1 MDKRLRNSNIA
12 LLQHKQALKA
22 DVDRVTTEAFNSLDN
37 VLHELVADYNAHL
50 EPSQQ
55 FAIERMSDRILKLI
69 VGDDTL
75 IFARHTNIFRF
86 DRDHAVWQKEYVT
99 QDPDRA
105 YAGIINVYDFLSAS
119 FRFDRDEDIGY
130 LIARVFVNK
139 DNTFFVEGKRQ
150 RGMGVD
156 HFGTR
161 QVDADNLRR
170 IVETAVKYAAEFDL
184 LVSPYDSVKLTDL
197 AHMKL
202 EIMAS
207 KVKTGKRLGFRFNSD
222 DVL

>member
-12 LLQHKQALKA
+12 LLQHKQTLKA
-22 DVDRVTTEAFNSLDN
+22 DVDRITAEAFNQLDS
-37 VLHELVADYNAHL
+37 VLREIVAEYNQHL
-50 EPSQQ
+50 DPSQH
-55 FAIERMSDRILKLI
+55 FSIERMSNHILKLV

-75 IFARHTNIFRF
+75 IFARHTNIFQF
-86 DRDHAVWQKEYVT
+86 DRDHAAWQKEYVT
-99 QDPDRA
+99 EDADRS
-105 YAGIINVYDFLSAS
+105 YAGIINVYDFLTAS
-119 FRFDRDEDIGY
+119 FRYDRDEDIGY

-139 DNTFFVEGKRQ
+139 DNSFFVEGKRQ

-156 HFGTR
+156 HYGTR
-161 QVDADNLRR
+161 QVDHDNLRR
-170 IVETAVKYAAEFDL
+170 IVETAIKYAAEFNL